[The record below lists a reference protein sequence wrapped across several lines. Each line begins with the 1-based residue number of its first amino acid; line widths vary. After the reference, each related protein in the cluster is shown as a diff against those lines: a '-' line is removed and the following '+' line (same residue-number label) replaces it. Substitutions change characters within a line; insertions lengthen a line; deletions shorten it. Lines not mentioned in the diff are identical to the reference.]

1 MDKYVPA
8 RCDGLVMF
16 DEVAAV
22 HVPLV
27 RRRVPS
33 LKFEIAGVWSPSIA
47 DVIHHALRCPAVTL
61 AVDVQSCVRWLQPVG
76 AVFPPLH

>member
-1 MDKYVPA
+1 
-8 RCDGLVMF
+8 MF
-16 DEVAAV
+16 DEVVAV

-47 DVIHHALRCPAVTL
+47 DVINHALWCSAVTL
-61 AVDVQSCVRWLQPVG
+61 AVDVQSTSIRRPHVYNLPYFWIVG
-76 AVFPPLH
+76 GSSPLV